1 VNRSRIVTG
10 RTILGVTVLIAAA
23 VILSMNVSLA
33 AAPGQMP
40 AQGQA
45 PAQGRGPAAAPP
57 PVGPV
62 TLEVAPGTRASYKV
76 TEQFVGINFPSD
88 AVGATETV
96 TGTLY
101 LNADGA
107 IDSARSKLMID
118 LRTLKSDQD
127 MRDNYLRTRT
137 FDIEK
142 SPMIEFVPKRIQG
155 VPSPLPVQGQAGF
168 QLTGDMTVKGT
179 TSEVTWNGIATF
191 APAQVAGRASTNFD
205 FAKFGLAK
213 PAIGRLMSVD
223 DKIVL
228 ELEFRLK
235 RS

>member
-1 VNRSRIVTG
+1 MNRSRIVTG
-10 RTILGVTVLIAAA
+10 RAIAGVVVLIAAA
-23 VILSMNVSLA
+23 VLFSMNGSLTA
-33 AAPGQMP
+33 A
-40 AQGQA
+40 QA
-45 PAQGRGPAAAPP
+45 PAQGRGPAAAPAPP

-62 TLEVAPGTRASYKV
+62 TLEVVPGTRASYKV

-96 TGTLY
+96 TGTIY
-101 LNADGA
+101 LNADGTV
-107 IDSARSKLMID
+107 DSTRSKLMID

-142 SPMIEFVPKRIQG
+142 SPMVEFVPKRFQG

-168 QLTGDMTVKGT
+168 QLIGDMTVKGT

-191 APAQVAGRASTNFD
+191 AAAQVAGRASTTFD
-205 FAKFGLAK
+205 FAKFALTK